1 MSISLNQDRLRLEMA
16 RRGWDAIDLARA
28 ARLSPATVSTALA
41 GKAIS
46 AHSVAEIAKA
56 LARAPV
62 DEFIDK
68 LVNRDLPNIP
78 DLGFA

>member
-1 MSISLNQDRLRLEMA
+1 MSVSVVPEQLRFEMT

-46 AHSVAEIAKA
+46 AHSMTQI
-56 LARAPV
+56 ARALSQAPV
-62 DEFIDK
+62 NELIDR
-68 LVNRDLPNIP
+68 LVSRDNSG
-78 DLGFA
+78 LGFA

>member
-1 MSISLNQDRLRLEMA
+1 MSLVVNTDQLRREIA

-46 AHSVAEIAKA
+46 AHSMSQIAKA
-56 LARAPV
+56 LSQAPV
-62 DEFIDK
+62 DELIDK
-68 LVNRDLPNIP
+68 LIKRDSP